1 MDGDSRD
8 GGGGGGCKDAGSEDY
23 ENLPTSVSLS
33 IHMTAGAMAGIL
45 EHSVM
50 YPVDSVKVRREGT
63 LGTERAERRA
73 RARAF
78 ASRAG
83 AAWMQLSETALS
95 SGPRRPGSPGSHR
108 ELARVA
114 GAPRSA
120 LRSSFRC
127 APGPWGHPPRP
138 RGCPSR
144 RPAPPLPPS
153 SRPGLLAALRPA
165 RRSGERRWPRWWRR
179 GSRGRRPVQL
189 CTVLPLSG
197 HAIGEFAV
205 PGRCGSSWHS
215 RCPSRGER
223 RPPAGAGWP
232 RLPTRALS
240 RRDPPPGALTTLAP
254 RNVSPVR
261 PARPPA
267 LRLSSR

>member
-8 GGGGGGCKDAGSEDY
+8 GGGGGCKDAGSEDY

-63 LGTERAERRA
+63 LGTERAEKRA

-108 ELARVA
+108 ELARAA
-114 GAPRSA
+114 GAPGSA

-153 SRPGLLAALRPA
+153 SLPGLLAALRPA

-189 CTVLPLSG
+189 CTVLPLATRS
-197 HAIGEFAV
+197 ESL
-205 PGRCGSSWHS
+205 RS
-215 RCPSRGER
+215 RVVAA
-223 RPPAGAGWP
+223 PAGAPGV
-232 RLPTRALS
+232 RAAAS
-240 RRDPPPGALTTLAP
+240 GVRRPVPGGRGCLH
-254 RNVSPVR
+254 VR
-261 PARPPA
+261 
-267 LRLSSR
+267 